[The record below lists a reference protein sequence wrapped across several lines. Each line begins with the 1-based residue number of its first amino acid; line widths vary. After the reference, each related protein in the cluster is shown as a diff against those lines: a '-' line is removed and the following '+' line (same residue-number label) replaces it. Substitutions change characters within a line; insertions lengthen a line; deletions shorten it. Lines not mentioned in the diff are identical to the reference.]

1 MFTNEEADEVELAK
15 DPLAGLDMS
24 FAVIWAVKNGMVK
37 YLLRHWALHLKR

>member
-24 FAVIWAVKNGMVK
+24 YGMFM
-37 YLLRHWALHLKR
+37 LTLA